1 MVYFVSLFDV
11 NSDVVPEAKVSETPK
26 VSASKIS
33 LWITAFAVDT
43 TVAYLNGIKGLRS
56 LTKNP
61 SDLIILDTWVFYNFT
76 VTDQLL
82 AKA

>member
-1 MVYFVSLFDV
+1 MVYFVSLFDI
-11 NSDVVPEAKVSETPK
+11 NSDVVPEAKVSETPI

-43 TVAYLNGIKGLRS
+43 AVAYLNGMKGLRS

-61 SDLIILDTWVFYNFT
+61 SDLIILDSWVFYNFA